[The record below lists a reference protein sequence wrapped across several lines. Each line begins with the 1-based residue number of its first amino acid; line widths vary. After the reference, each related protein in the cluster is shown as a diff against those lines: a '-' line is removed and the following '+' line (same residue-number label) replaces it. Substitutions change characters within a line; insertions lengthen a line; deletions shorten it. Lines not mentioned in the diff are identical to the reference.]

1 MTARI
6 RRHWGLI
13 ALAAI
18 LLLAG
23 AIVDAR
29 SALAAYLVAW
39 VALSA
44 IPVGA
49 LGVLMVSY
57 VVRRDWTETLHPV
70 LTAATATIPIAGL
83 LFIPILIFI
92 ARIYPAVSDAASLP
106 AFKAVYLA
114 PWFFAA
120 RAVAYIVI
128 WSLLGGWLCAAW
140 PERERMLRAAS
151 FGLIVYALTVS
162 LAGVDW
168 IESLEP
174 DFHSS
179 IYGLLYLCFA
189 LLDGVAFA
197 IAAGLLLRRPL
208 SGPDGYSALLLSTI
222 LLWAYLHGM
231 QYIVIWSGNIPAE
244 VVWYIKRSVNGWQA
258 VLAVLAFG
266 QFVFPFFALLNSR
279 VRRDRRWLFGLCT
292 LTLIMRGIEAA
303 ALILPAIPDLA
314 MLPTVLMLA
323 PALALVGF
331 ILLAAFDRARARDGR
346 LFSFAMAGRRAAS
359 VRSAE

>member
-1 MTARI
+1 
-6 RRHWGLI
+6 LI

-23 AIVDAR
+23 AIIDAR

-44 IPVGA
+44 IPFGA

-70 LTAATATIPIAGL
+70 LTAATATIPVAGL

-92 ARIYPAVSDAASLP
+92 ARIYPAAADLTSLP
-106 AFKAVYLA
+106 TFKAVYLA

-120 RAVAYIVI
+120 RTMIYVVI
-128 WSLLGGWLCAAW
+128 WSLLGWWLCAAW
-140 PERERMLRAAS
+140 PDRERMLRAAS
-151 FGLIVYALTVS
+151 IGLIVYALTVS

-168 IESLEP
+168 LESLEP
-174 DFHSS
+174 EFHSS

-208 SGPDGYSALLLSTI
+208 SGINGYSALLLSTI
-222 LLWAYLHGM
+222 LLWGYLHGM

-244 VVWYIKRSVNGWQA
+244 VVWYIKRSVNGWQV
-258 VLAVLAFG
+258 VLVVLAFG

-279 VRRDRRWLFGLCT
+279 VRRDRRWLFGLCA
-292 LTLIMRGIEAA
+292 LTLVMRGVEAA
-303 ALILPAIPDLA
+303 VLILPAIADLA
-314 MLPTVLMLA
+314 MLPTLLMLA
-323 PALALVGF
+323 PALVLVGYL
-331 ILLAAFDRARARDGR
+331 LLATFDRARARDGR
-346 LFSFAMAGRRAAS
+346 LFSFAIAGRRGTAP
-359 VRSAE
+359 RSTR

>member
-1 MTARI
+1 MTVRI

-23 AIVDAR
+23 AIVDGR
-29 SALAAYLVAW
+29 SALAAYLVTW

-44 IPVGA
+44 IPIGA

-57 VVRRDWTETLHPV
+57 VVRRDWTEALHPV
-70 LTAATATIPIAGL
+70 LAAAAATISVAGI
-83 LFIPILIFI
+83 LFIPILILI
-92 ARIYPAVSDAASLP
+92 AHIYPAASDPASLP
-106 AFKAVYLA
+106 AFKAIYLT

-120 RAVAYIVI
+120 RAVAYFII
-128 WSLLGGWLCAAW
+128 WTVLGWWLRAAW
-140 PERERMLRAAS
+140 PDRERMMRAAS
-151 FGLIVYALTVS
+151 AGLIVYALTVS

-168 IESLEP
+168 LESLEP

-189 LLDGVAFA
+189 MLDGVAFA
-197 IAAGLLLRRPL
+197 IAAGLFLRRPL
-208 SGPDGYSALLLSTI
+208 SGINGYSALLLSTI
-222 LLWAYLHGM
+222 LLWGYLHGM

-244 VVWYIKRSVNGWQA
+244 VVWYIKRSANGWQF

-279 VRRDRRWLFGLCT
+279 VRRDRRWLLGLCA

-303 ALILPAIPDLA
+303 VLILPAIPGVA

-323 PALALVGF
+323 PALVLVGC
-331 ILLAAFDRARARDGR
+331 LMLAAFEIARARDGR
-346 LFSFAMAGRRAAS
+346 LFSFAIVGRRGT
-359 VRSAE
+359 VPRSTR